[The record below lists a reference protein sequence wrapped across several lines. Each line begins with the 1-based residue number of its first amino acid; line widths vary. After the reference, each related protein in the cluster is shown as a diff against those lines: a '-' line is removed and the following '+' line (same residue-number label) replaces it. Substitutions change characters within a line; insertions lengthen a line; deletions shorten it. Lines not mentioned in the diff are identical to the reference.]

1 MSRRRHDRDER
12 DGQAADGASGFGG
25 FLRSLL
31 AGIPWRERAELE
43 ETLMRPAPSR
53 GLRVENENGRTQV
66 IGEDRG
72 DVAIRVVRVAR
83 GESVEDAAERAGA
96 IKVTAQDVSGEL
108 VVDVNV
114 PGRFLLR
121 GRADLELRVPRS
133 TRVGVTSANGLV
145 CLSGL
150 RAGVRAHSSNGPV
163 RVTDV
168 VGDIE
173 VHTSN
178 ARVRTECTC
187 GRLVARS
194 SNGKIDLSEHT
205 GSVDAA
211 TSNGAICCQLEG
223 IDAAGVVL
231 STSNGRITLDLPEQV
246 DGDVDIRVDNGTIR
260 SQREM
265 PCAPSE
271 KAGRMRCTLGR
282 GGAPIRLRASNGSI
296 SLR

>member
-1 MSRRRHDRDER
+1 MSPQRDER
-12 DGQAADGASGFGG
+12 EGRGPEASRSGGFGG

-53 GLRVENENGRTQV
+53 GLRVDNENGRTQV
-66 IGEDRG
+66 IGEDRT
-72 DVAIRVVRVAR
+72 DVSIRVVRAAR
-83 GESVEDAAERAGA
+83 GESAEDAAERANA
-96 IKVTAQDVSGEL
+96 IKVSVSDLGGEL
-108 VVDVNV
+108 VVDVDV

-121 GRADLELRVPRS
+121 GRADLELRVPRG
-133 TRVGVTSANGLV
+133 TRASVNSSNGGVD
-145 CLSGL
+145 LSGL
-150 RAGVRAHSSNGPV
+150 RAAVRAHSSNGPV

-168 VGDIE
+168 VGDVE

-178 ARVRTECTC
+178 ARVRTDGTC
-187 GRLVARS
+187 GRLLARS
-194 SNGKIDLSEHT
+194 SNGKIDLSDHR

-211 TSNGAICCQLEG
+211 TSNGAICCQLLG
-223 IDAAGVVL
+223 LDTAGVVL
-231 STSNGRITLDLPEQV
+231 STSNGRITLELPEQV

-265 PCAPSE
+265 PCAPTE
-271 KAGRMRCTLGR
+271 KEGRMRCILGR

>member
-1 MSRRRHDRDER
+1 MSWERDEA
-12 DGQAADGASGFGG
+12 GENGAQGSRLGG

-43 ETLMRPAPSR
+43 ESLTLAAPKA
-53 GLRVENENGRTQV
+53 GLRIENENGRTQV
-66 IGEDRG
+66 IGEERG
-72 DVAIRVVRVAR
+72 DVAIRIRRAAR
-83 GESVEDAAERAGA
+83 GESEEDAAARARA
-96 IKVTAQDVSGEL
+96 IKVTVQEAAGEL
-108 VVDVNV
+108 VLEVDV

-121 GRADLELRVPRS
+121 GRADLEVRVPRG
-133 TRVGVTSANGLV
+133 TRVAVTSANGRV

-150 RAGVRAHSSNGPV
+150 RAAVRAHSSNGPV

-168 VGDIE
+168 VGDVE

-178 ARVRTECTC
+178 ARVHAECTC

-194 SNGKIDLSEHT
+194 SNGKIELAEHK

-211 TSNGAICCQLEG
+211 TSNGTICCQL
-223 IDAAGVVL
+223 DSVDSAGVVL
-231 STSNGRITLDLPEQV
+231 ATSNGRITLELPEQV
-246 DGDVDIRVDNGTIR
+246 DGDVDIRVDNGSIR
-260 SQREM
+260 NQREM
-265 PCAPSE
+265 PCQPVE
-271 KAGRMRCTLGR
+271 KAGRLKCTLGK